1 MFWIEIAHIVWYLL
15 YQVPRPVPVVC
26 DVLVKYNWWRFA
38 RTPRV
43 GSKVKRSVQ
52 VPTARTGWHLHV
64 TVLSHEAGYSAH
76 LININFRLW
85 LSSRGQSGHMR
96 FHERT
101 AVAMYR
107 LRWKL
112 KSISYIDCLELP
124 ALLFFCLCAGVHCD
138 PPIVVMQ

>member
-1 MFWIEIAHIVWYLL
+1 MFWIQNCTHCLISLIPGTTSCTSRVRCAREI
-15 YQVPRPVPVVC
+15 
-26 DVLVKYNWWRFA
+26 NWWRFA